1 MVNQMDK
8 MIPHKYGEFKEC
20 QVDYYQDK
28 LRKKIFWL
36 ILYTDE
42 KTKNDFD
49 SVDVVHYHE
58 NLLLEISS
66 CNELLKFPRDFVE
79 LINSLEMALIILKS
93 ENFNF
98 NKYRKLV
105 LDAGAIITRMKVGDK

>member
-1 MVNQMDK
+1 MDK

-36 ILYTDE
+36 ILYTDK

-49 SVDVVHYHE
+49 SVDVVRYHE

-66 CNELLKFPRDFVE
+66 CNELLKFPKDFVE
-79 LINSLEMALIILKS
+79 LINSLETALIILKS
-93 ENFNF
+93 GKFNF

-105 LDAGAIITRMKVGDK
+105 LDAGAIVARMKVGDD

>member
-42 KTKNDFD
+42 KTKDDFD
-49 SVDVVHYHE
+49 SVDVIHYHE
-58 NLLLEISS
+58 NLLLEIFSY
-66 CNELLKFPRDFVE
+66 NLLLDFPYDF
-79 LINSLEMALIILKS
+79 
-93 ENFNF
+93 F
-98 NKYRKLV
+98 
-105 LDAGAIITRMKVGDK
+105 